1 MRLTDALNNMSVA
14 RIDLEDFVGT
24 LCGGNALVRKSTI
37 AALRKALKSDAHRIC
52 SVPCPAFIN

>member
-1 MRLTDALNNMSVA
+1 MRLTDALNNMRVV

-37 AALRKALKSDAHRIC
+37 AAL
-52 SVPCPAFIN
+52 